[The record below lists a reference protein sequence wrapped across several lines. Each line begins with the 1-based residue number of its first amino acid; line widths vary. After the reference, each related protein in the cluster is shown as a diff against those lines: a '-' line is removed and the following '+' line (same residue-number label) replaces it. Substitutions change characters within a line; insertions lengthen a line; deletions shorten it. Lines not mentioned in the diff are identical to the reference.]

1 MLPTRIGLI
10 SVHTCPLA
18 ALGGKETGG
27 MNVYVREV
35 ARHLGRL
42 GLEVD
47 VFTRSQTPGVPEV
60 VPLGPGARVV
70 HIEAGPQQPMPPAEI
85 VAELPEFIDGV
96 EAFRRRT
103 NGSYALLHGHYW
115 LSGLVA
121 VELARRW
128 ARTPVVQMFHTLG
141 VVKNAV
147 SDDPGEWV
155 PQVRLDAE
163 AKVAGLTDR
172 IVAATSLERAELAWY
187 CGAADDRV
195 RTIPCGVD
203 VDLFSPGSSTAARA
217 LLGLDAEWVL
227 LFVGRPAPVKGLEVL
242 LEALA
247 RLKADGFARA
257 DMRLVIVGGDRDE
270 ERDDE
275 RTRLRALA
283 DTLDVGGWV
292 DFKGP
297 QLQSA
302 LPDYYRAADLCL
314 VPSHHETFGMAA
326 LEAMACGATV
336 VASRVGGLA
345 TTIQHGITGV
355 LVPPR
360 DDAALAAA
368 IASLLADAPRRRSLG
383 RQATRRA
390 QSYAWPSV
398 ARALVEVYDEL
409 VPGLGRTVALPLGV
423 DSAIRCSP

>member
-1 MLPTRIGLI
+1 MRPPRLALI

-42 GLEVD
+42 GLDVD

-70 HIEAGPQQPMPPAEI
+70 HIEAGPQRPMPPVDI
-85 VAELPEFIDGV
+85 VAELPGFIDGV

-103 NGSYALLHGHYW
+103 NGRYALLHGHYW

-128 ARTPVVQMFHTLG
+128 ERAPVVQMFHTLG

-155 PQVRLDAE
+155 SPVRVDAE
-163 AKVAGLTDR
+163 AKVTGLADR

-187 CGAADDRV
+187 CGAADHRV

-203 VDLFSPGSSTAARA
+203 VELFRPGSATAARA

-242 LEALA
+242 LQALA
-247 RLKADGFARA
+247 RLKADGLARA
-257 DMRLVIVGGDRDE
+257 DVRLVIVGGDRDE

-275 RTRLRALA
+275 RARLRALA
-283 DTLDVGGWV
+283 DTLGVGSWV

-297 QLQSA
+297 QLQST

-345 TTIQHGITGV
+345 TTVQHGITGV

-368 IASLLADAPRRRSLG
+368 IASLLVDAPRRRSLG
-383 RQATRRA
+383 RQAARWA
-390 QSYAWPSV
+390 QGYAWPSV

-409 VPGLGRTVALPLGV
+409 VPGLSRTIALPLGH
-423 DSAIRCSP
+423 R

>member
-1 MLPTRIGLI
+1 MRPPRIGLI

-27 MNVYVREV
+27 MNVYLREV

-42 GLEVD
+42 GLAVD

-70 HIEAGPQQPMPPAEI
+70 HIEAGPQRPMPPVEI
-85 VAELPEFIDGV
+85 VAELAAFIDGV
-96 EAFRRRT
+96 EAFQRRIP
-103 NGSYALLHGHYW
+103 GGYALLHGHYW
-115 LSGLVA
+115 LSGLA
-121 VELARRW
+121 AIELARRW
-128 ARTPVVQMFHTLG
+128 GRTPVVQMFHTLG
-141 VVKNAV
+141 VVKNALA
-147 SDDPGEWV
+147 DDPSEWV

-163 AKVAGLTDR
+163 ARVAGLADR

-203 VDLFSPGSSTAARA
+203 VDLFSPGSSAAARA
-217 LLGLDAEWVL
+217 RLGLDAEWVL

-242 LEALA
+242 LQALA
-247 RLKADGFARA
+247 RLKADGLARA
-257 DMRLVIVGGDRDE
+257 DVRLVIVGGDRDE
-270 ERDDE
+270 GRDDE

-283 DTLDVGGWV
+283 DTLGVGAWV
-292 DFKGP
+292 DFQGP
-297 QLQSA
+297 KLQSA

-345 TTIQHGITGV
+345 TTIQSGITGV

-383 RQATRRA
+383 RHATRWA

-409 VPGLGRTVALPLGV
+409 VPGLSRTIALPLGI
-423 DSAIRCSP
+423 DSAVTL

>member
-1 MLPTRIGLI
+1 MPT
-10 SVHTCPLA
+10 V
-18 ALGGKETGG
+18 
-27 MNVYVREV
+27 
-35 ARHLGRL
+35 
-42 GLEVD
+42 
-47 VFTRSQTPGVPEV
+47 
-60 VPLGPGARVV
+60 
-70 HIEAGPQQPMPPAEI
+70 EI
-85 VAELPEFIDGV
+85 VAELAAFIDGV
-96 EAFRRRT
+96 EAFQRRT
-103 NGSYALLHGHYW
+103 PGGYALLHGHYW

-128 ARTPVVQMFHTLG
+128 GRTPVVQMFHTLG
-141 VVKNAV
+141 VVKNALA
-147 SDDPGEWV
+147 DDPSEWV
-155 PQVRLDAE
+155 PQARLDAE
-163 AKVAGLTDR
+163 ATVAGRADR

-195 RTIPCGVD
+195 RTVPCGVD
-203 VDLFSPGSSTAARA
+203 VDLFSPGSAAAARA
-217 LLGLDAEWVL
+217 RLGLDAEWAL

-242 LEALA
+242 LQALA
-247 RLKADGFARA
+247 RLKADGLARA
-257 DMRLVIVGGDRDE
+257 DVRLVIVGGDRDE
-270 ERDDE
+270 GRDDE

-283 DTLDVGGWV
+283 DTLGVGAWV
-292 DFKGP
+292 DFQGP
-297 QLQSA
+297 KLQSA

-345 TTIQHGITGV
+345 TTIQSGITGV

-383 RQATRRA
+383 RHATRWA
-390 QSYAWPSV
+390 QGYAWPSV

-409 VPGLGRTVALPLGV
+409 VPGLSRTIALPLGA
-423 DSAIRCSP
+423 DSAVTL

>member
-1 MLPTRIGLI
+1 MRPPRIGLI

-27 MNVYVREV
+27 MNVYIREV

-70 HIEAGPQQPMPPAEI
+70 HIVAGVQQPMPPVEI
-85 VAELPEFIDGV
+85 VAELPEFIDAV

-103 NGSYALLHGHYW
+103 DGSYALLHGHYW

-128 ARTPVVQMFHTLG
+128 GRTPVVQMFHTLG

-147 SDDPGEWV
+147 SDDPGEWA

-163 AKVAGLTDR
+163 AQVAARADR
-172 IVAATSLERAELAWY
+172 IVAATSLERAELGWY

-203 VDLFSPGSSTAARA
+203 VDLFSPGSATAARA

-242 LEALA
+242 LQALA
-247 RLKADGFARA
+247 RLKTDGLARA
-257 DMRLVIVGGDRDE
+257 DVRLVIVGGDRDGG
-270 ERDDE
+270 RDDE
-275 RTRLRALA
+275 QARLRALA
-283 DTLDVGGWV
+283 DTLGVGGWV

-297 QLQSA
+297 QLQTA

-368 IASLLADAPRRRSLG
+368 IASLLVDTPRRHSLG
-383 RQATRRA
+383 RQAARWA
-390 QSYAWPSV
+390 QTYAWPSV
-398 ARALVEVYDEL
+398 ARALIEVYDEL
-409 VPGLGRTVALPLGV
+409 VPGLSRTIAIPIGAHGAIPL
-423 DSAIRCSP
+423 

>member
-1 MLPTRIGLI
+1 MRRPRLGLI

-42 GLEVD
+42 GLDID

-70 HIEAGPQQPMPPAEI
+70 HIEAGPQRPMPPVDI
-85 VAELPEFIDGV
+85 VAELPGFIDGV

-103 NGSYALLHGHYW
+103 DGRYALLHGHYW

-128 ARTPVVQMFHTLG
+128 ERSPVVQMFHTLG
-141 VVKNAV
+141 VVKNAL

-155 PQVRLDAE
+155 SPVRVDAE
-163 AKVAGLTDR
+163 AKVAGLADR
-172 IVAATSLERAELAWY
+172 IVAATTLERAELAWY

-203 VDLFSPGSSTAARA
+203 VELFRPGSATAART

-242 LEALA
+242 LQALA
-247 RLKADGFARA
+247 RLKADGLARA
-257 DMRLVIVGGDRDE
+257 DVRLVIVGGDRDE

-275 RTRLRALA
+275 RARLRALA
-283 DTLDVGGWV
+283 DTLGVGSWV

-297 QLQSA
+297 QLQST

-383 RQATRRA
+383 RHATRWA
-390 QSYAWPSV
+390 QGYAWPAV

-409 VPGLGRTVALPLGV
+409 VPGLSRTIALPLGV
-423 DSAIRCSP
+423 DSAIPL

>member
-1 MLPTRIGLI
+1 MRPPRIGLI

-42 GLEVD
+42 GLAVD

-70 HIEAGPQQPMPPAEI
+70 HIEAGPQRPMPTVEI
-85 VAELPEFIDGV
+85 VAELAAFIDGV
-96 EAFRRRT
+96 EAFQRRT
-103 NGSYALLHGHYW
+103 PGGYALLHGHYW

-121 VELARRW
+121 IELARRW
-128 ARTPVVQMFHTLG
+128 GRTPVVQMFHTLG
-141 VVKNAV
+141 VVKNALA
-147 SDDPGEWV
+147 DDPGEWV
-155 PQVRLDAE
+155 PHVRLDAE
-163 AKVAGLTDR
+163 ATVAAGADR

-203 VDLFSPGSSTAARA
+203 VDLFSPGSSAAARA
-217 LLGLDAEWVL
+217 RLGLDAEWVL

-242 LEALA
+242 LQALA
-247 RLKADGFARA
+247 RLKADGLARA
-257 DMRLVIVGGDRDE
+257 DVRLVIVGGDRDE
-270 ERDDE
+270 GRDDE

-283 DTLDVGGWV
+283 DTLGVGAWV
-292 DFKGP
+292 DFQGP
-297 QLQSA
+297 KLQSA

-345 TTIQHGITGV
+345 TTIQSGITGV

-383 RQATRRA
+383 RHATRWA
-390 QSYAWPSV
+390 QGYAWPSV

-409 VPGLGRTVALPLGV
+409 VPGLSRTIALPLGV
-423 DSAIRCSP
+423 DRAVTL

>member
-1 MLPTRIGLI
+1 MRPPRIGLI

-42 GLEVD
+42 GLAVD

-70 HIEAGPQQPMPPAEI
+70 HIEAGPQRPMPTVEI
-85 VAELPEFIDGV
+85 VAELAAFIDGV
-96 EAFRRRT
+96 EAFQRRT
-103 NGSYALLHGHYW
+103 PGGYALLHGHYW

-128 ARTPVVQMFHTLG
+128 GRTPVVQMFHTLG
-141 VVKNAV
+141 VVKNALA
-147 SDDPGEWV
+147 DDPGEWV
-155 PQVRLDAE
+155 PQARLDAE
-163 AKVAGLTDR
+163 ATVAGRADR

-203 VDLFSPGSSTAARA
+203 VDLFSPGSSAAARA
-217 LLGLDAEWVL
+217 RLGLDAEWVL

-242 LEALA
+242 LQALA
-247 RLKADGFARA
+247 RLKADGLARA
-257 DMRLVIVGGDRDE
+257 DVRLVIVGGDRDE
-270 ERDDE
+270 GRDDE

-283 DTLDVGGWV
+283 DTLGVGAWV
-292 DFKGP
+292 DFQGP
-297 QLQSA
+297 KLQSA

-345 TTIQHGITGV
+345 TTIQSGITGV

-383 RQATRRA
+383 RHATRWA
-390 QSYAWPSV
+390 QGYAWPSV

-409 VPGLGRTVALPLGV
+409 VPGLSRTIALPLGA
-423 DSAIRCSP
+423 DSAVTL

>member
-1 MLPTRIGLI
+1 MRPPRLALI

-42 GLEVD
+42 GLDVD

-70 HIEAGPQQPMPPAEI
+70 HIEAGPQRPMPPVDI

-96 EAFRRRT
+96 EAFRRGT
-103 NGSYALLHGHYW
+103 NGRYALLHGHYW

-128 ARTPVVQMFHTLG
+128 ERAPVVQMFHTLG

-155 PQVRLDAE
+155 SPVRVDAE
-163 AKVAGLTDR
+163 AKVTGLADR

-187 CGAADDRV
+187 CGAADHRV

-203 VDLFSPGSSTAARA
+203 VELFRPGSATAARA

-242 LEALA
+242 LQALA
-247 RLKADGFARA
+247 RLKTDGLARA
-257 DMRLVIVGGDRDE
+257 DVRLVIVGGDRDGG
-270 ERDDE
+270 RDDE
-275 RTRLRALA
+275 QARLRALA
-283 DTLDVGGWV
+283 DTLGVGGWV

-297 QLQSA
+297 QLQTA

-368 IASLLADAPRRRSLG
+368 IASLLVDTPRRHSLG
-383 RQATRRA
+383 RQAARWA
-390 QSYAWPSV
+390 QTYAWPSV
-398 ARALVEVYDEL
+398 ARALIEVYDEL
-409 VPGLGRTVALPLGV
+409 VPGLSRTIAIPIGAHGAIPL
-423 DSAIRCSP
+423 

>member
-1 MLPTRIGLI
+1 MRPPRIGLI

-27 MNVYVREV
+27 MNVYLREV

-42 GLEVD
+42 GLAVD
-47 VFTRSQTPGVPEV
+47 VFTRSQTPGVPAV

-70 HIEAGPQQPMPPAEI
+70 HIEAGPQRPMPPVEI
-85 VAELPEFIDGV
+85 VTGLAAFIDGV
-96 EAFRRRT
+96 EAFQRRAP
-103 NGSYALLHGHYW
+103 GGYALLHGHYW

-121 VELARRW
+121 IELARRW
-128 ARTPVVQMFHTLG
+128 GRTPVVQMFHTLG
-141 VVKNAV
+141 VVKNALA
-147 SDDPGEWV
+147 DDPSEWV

-163 AKVAGLTDR
+163 ARVAGLADR

-195 RTIPCGVD
+195 RTVPCGVD
-203 VDLFSPGSSTAARA
+203 VDLFSPGSAAAARA
-217 LLGLDAEWVL
+217 RLGLDAEWVL

-242 LEALA
+242 LQALA
-247 RLKADGFARA
+247 RLKADGLARA
-257 DMRLVIVGGDRDE
+257 DVRLVIVGGDRDE
-270 ERDDE
+270 GRDDE

-283 DTLDVGGWV
+283 DTLGVGAWV
-292 DFKGP
+292 DFQGP
-297 QLQSA
+297 KLQSA

-345 TTIQHGITGV
+345 TTIQSGITGV

-360 DDAALAAA
+360 DEAALAAA

-383 RQATRRA
+383 RHATRWA
-390 QSYAWPSV
+390 QGYAWPSV
-398 ARALVEVYDEL
+398 ARALVDVYDEL
-409 VPGLGRTVALPLGV
+409 VPGLSRTIALPLGIHNAV
-423 DSAIRCSP
+423 TL

>member
-1 MLPTRIGLI
+1 MRPPRIGLI

-18 ALGGKETGG
+18 TLGGKETGG

-42 GLEVD
+42 GLDVD

-70 HIEAGPQQPMPPAEI
+70 HIEAGPQRPMPPVDI
-85 VAELPEFIDGV
+85 VAELAGFIDGV
-96 EAFRRRT
+96 EAFQRRT
-103 NGSYALLHGHYW
+103 HGGYALLHGHYW
-115 LSGLVA
+115 LSGLAA

-128 ARTPVVQMFHTLG
+128 DRTPVVQMFHTLG
-141 VVKNAV
+141 VVKNALA
-147 SDDPGEWV
+147 DDPGEWV
-155 PQVRLDAE
+155 PHVRLEAE
-163 AKVAGLTDR
+163 ARVAGLADR

-203 VDLFSPGSSTAARA
+203 VDLFSPGSAAAARA
-217 LLGLDAEWVL
+217 RLGLDAEWVL

-242 LEALA
+242 LQALA
-247 RLKADGFARA
+247 RLKADGLARA
-257 DMRLVIVGGDRDE
+257 DVRLVIVGGDRDE
-270 ERDDE
+270 GRDDE

-283 DTLDVGGWV
+283 DTLGVGGWV

-345 TTIQHGITGV
+345 TTIQDGITGV

-368 IASLLADAPRRRSLG
+368 VASLLADAQRRRSLG
-383 RQATRRA
+383 RHATRWA
-390 QSYAWPSV
+390 QGYAWPSV
-398 ARALVEVYDEL
+398 ARALVDVYDEL
-409 VPGLGRTVALPLGV
+409 VPGLSRTIALSLGV
-423 DSAIRCSP
+423 DSAVTL

>member
-1 MLPTRIGLI
+1 MRPPRLGLI

-42 GLEVD
+42 GLDVD

-70 HIEAGPQQPMPPAEI
+70 HIEAGPQRPMPPVDI
-85 VAELPEFIDGV
+85 VAELPGFIDGV

-103 NGSYALLHGHYW
+103 NGRYALLHGHYW

-128 ARTPVVQMFHTLG
+128 ERAPVVQMFHTLG

-155 PQVRLDAE
+155 SPVRVDAE
-163 AKVAGLTDR
+163 AKVTGLADR

-187 CGAADDRV
+187 CGAADHRV

-203 VDLFSPGSSTAARA
+203 VELFRPGSATAARA

-242 LEALA
+242 LQALA
-247 RLKADGFARA
+247 RLKADGLARA
-257 DMRLVIVGGDRDE
+257 DVRLVIVGGDRDE

-275 RTRLRALA
+275 RARLRALA
-283 DTLDVGGWV
+283 DTLGVGSWV

-297 QLQSA
+297 QLQST

-345 TTIQHGITGV
+345 ATIQHGITGV

-383 RQATRRA
+383 RHATRWA

-398 ARALVEVYDEL
+398 ARALLEVYDEL
-409 VPGLGRTVALPLGV
+409 VPGLSRTLALPLGV
-423 DSAIRCSP
+423 DSAIPL